1 MRHALLLTVLGLTMQ
16 MTAADA
22 QTVQYGERSAVIA
35 SQLPTRINVAFNI
48 SQRVSTS
55 SFDEQRRVDQI
66 VRRKLYQLAT
76 EECALLVDV
85 IGGECRITSLSVN
98 SNFQDNPEHPM
109 VNGNM
114 NGQYEVVPRR

>member
-1 MRHALLLTVLGLTMQ
+1 MRHAPLLTVLGLTMQ

-35 SQLPTRINVAFNI
+35 SDLPTRINVGFNI

-66 VRRKLYQLAT
+66 VRRKLYQLAM

-85 IGGECRITSLSVN
+85 IGGECRIISLSVN
-98 SNFQDNPEHPM
+98 STFQDNPEYPM

-114 NGQYEVVPRR
+114 NGQYEIVPRR